1 MDIEMCL
8 GLDTTID
15 TSVGLNTNV
24 NNILDEIQKY
34 IIIDYNTNNF
44 EHDIK
49 LKIIDK
55 IFNNIYII
63 KNLHNNYLFN
73 CDENTKNKINSL
85 LNTLK
90 LLYNKKTVKIDNISI
105 KLYKNIK
112 KTLGHIIYDIYRDS
126 GYHILISNVP
136 LSAIAHNDNLI
147 NINNIDNIDN
157 IEYINSEIILDTVE
171 SCIEFDTVE
180 HVLQT
185 SHSAYMVKFKSYNDS
200 IRICNILN
208 NKKIGDNIIKV
219 ELLNENPIEVE
230 VKPVEI
236 EVEVKPVEVEVKPV
250 EVEVKPVEVE
260 VKPIDI
266 YVEVKQLEE
275 NIIKDTIEL
284 PTETSITNSNLES
297 FELISD
303 NSEVRNNKDNKDNK
317 NNESLQDDQDDQDDQ
332 HDEHNSNVQN
342 NNYLVVNL
350 VNNIYDKVFR
360 IFNVFGYVRG

>member
-90 LLYNKKTVKIDNISI
+90 LLYNKKTVKIDNISQ
-105 KLYKNIK
+105 KNYKNIK
-112 KTLGHIIYDIYRDS
+112 KTLGHIIYDIYRYS

-136 LSAIAHNDNLI
+136 ITAIAHKDNLI
-147 NINNIDNIDN
+147 NINNINNIDN
-157 IEYINSEIILDTVE
+157 IEYINSEIIFDTVE
-171 SCIEFDTVE
+171 SCIEFDTVDN
-180 HVLQT
+180 VFQT
-185 SHSAYMVKFKSYNDS
+185 SSSAYMVKFKLFSNS
-200 IRICNILN
+200 IRVCNILN
-208 NKKIGDNIIKV
+208 NKQIGDNIIKV
-219 ELLNENPIEVE
+219 ELLNENPLEVE
-230 VKPVEI
+230 INEEEKVEI
-236 EVEVKPVEVEVKPV
+236 NEEAKVE
-250 EVEVKPVEVE
+250 
-260 VKPIDI
+260 IN
-266 YVEVKQLEE
+266 EE
-275 NIIKDTIEL
+275 EKVDEKVIKKNIIKDTIEL
-284 PTETSITNSNLES
+284 PIETSITNSNIES
-297 FELISD
+297 FELISN
-303 NSEVRNNKDNKDNK
+303 NSEVRNNTDNTDNK
-317 NNESLQDDQDDQDDQ
+317 NNESLQDDQ
-332 HDEHNSNVQN
+332 HDEHNAQN

-350 VNNIYDKVFR
+350 VNNIYNKVFR
-360 IFNVFGYVRG
+360 IFNVFSYFRG